1 MAEWFKAVDLR
12 PTISGFAGSNPAVCK
27 KNIYKNYIF
36 YNFYKIISNN
46 IIMSNVKI
54 TSDINKNLNVN
65 HSVFCDNINGNNLNV
80 NVVNTNNINVTDDVY
95 INSHIYTPVGSIL
108 TYSGVSAPAGWLLCD
123 GSEVSKAT
131 YPRLFSVIGTL
142 YGTAGDSSNNFVLPN
157 LADRLPVG
165 KSGSNSIGNV
175 GGASSVTLSV
185 SNLPSHTHTGTVD
198 SAGSHTHGITDPGH
212 THTTQDAYFAEYN
225 GSVGPRGF
233 TGSNNGIDNDNQ
245 LYVRTVTSSTST
257 TGISVNS
264 ASDHTHTFTTGSTGG
279 GNSIDIRNKY
289 IVLNYIIRY

>member
-142 YGTAGDSSNNFVLPN
+142 YGTAVNSNNFVLPN

-212 THTTQDAYFAEYN
+212 THINNDAYFAEN
-225 GSVGPRGF
+225 RSGGV
-233 TGSNNGIDNDNQ
+233 NNLFGTSAGTDYDNS
-245 LYVRTVTSSTST
+245 YYTRTVTSGSST
-257 TGISVNS
+257 TSISVNTV
-264 ASDHTHTFTTGSTGG
+264 SDHTHTFTTGSTGG